1 MSVIFANLRWAWQ
14 QRGYELSK
22 NFCFFQTRS
31 NLWCF
36 ENRIDPNG
44 KWILRFFYFGFRVSK
59 DNFSASRVAKQIAT
73 RAKWSTLDLWRHNWI
88 FDIIEFYK
96 GFIFYLF
103 LVRSKLYYFR
113 FILTFDCGYSH
124 ISFSNVLR
132 FKCHNSFW

>member
-1 MSVIFANLRWAWQ
+1 MSLIYANFVEPDNRRVTNY
-14 QRGYELSK
+14 QRT
-22 NFCFFQTRS
+22 FVFFQTRS

-88 FDIIEFYK
+88 FDVIQFYK

-113 FILTFDCGYSH
+113 FILTLDYGYSH
-124 ISFSNVLR
+124 ILFSEI
-132 FKCHNSFW
+132 WTT